1 MRFYC
6 EAYEVITEEKK
17 VSFFYV
23 DEKPLRYLLFDYI
36 FLLVLAKKISQSY
49 ELHPK
54 S

>member
-17 VSFFYV
+17 YHFYV

-36 FLLVLAKKISQSY
+36 FLLVLAKNIPI
-49 ELHPK
+49 L
-54 S
+54 